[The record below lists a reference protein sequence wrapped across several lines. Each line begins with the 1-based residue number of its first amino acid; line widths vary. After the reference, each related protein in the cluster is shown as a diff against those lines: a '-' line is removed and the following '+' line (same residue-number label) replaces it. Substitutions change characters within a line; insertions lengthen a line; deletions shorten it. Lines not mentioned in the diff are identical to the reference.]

1 MKVLHSAAMLS
12 FSPGI
17 YNQMFWENQAAL
29 NLGLNFTSKIFCPLE
44 VYPNTEVV
52 KYAGF
57 GKPRNVLVKVSCWIK
72 LRKEYFNWLRDQQKY
87 FDVILLRYSV
97 HDPFLLKFLN
107 EAKVPVYLVHH
118 TLELPE
124 LNSLNIVGK
133 LRAILEKNI
142 GNKCINSSYG
152 IIAVTNEIKEFEFN
166 RLPLNHR
173 EKPFY
178 IYPNGI
184 LLKDNKILNDYR
196 KEIPELLFVASFF
209 SDWHGLDLIL
219 NNLKEDNSNFL
230 LHIVGRVD
238 DWQRDLAK
246 DDKRVIFHGV
256 KNNNQIHE
264 IAERCWIGLSSFSLE
279 RKGMR
284 EACTLKVREYL
295 SMGLPVYSGHK
306 DIFPQEFYYY
316 FFGNPDIASIL
327 AYARKMRTTNRIDVE
342 KEANNFI
349 NKEKL
354 LMNLYSYLDK

>member
-17 YNQMFWENQAAL
+17 YNQMSWENQAAL
-29 NLGLNFTSKIFCPLE
+29 NLGLNFTAKIFSPLG
-44 VYPNTEVV
+44 VYPNTEIV
-52 KYAGF
+52 KYASF
-57 GKPRNVLVKVSCWIK
+57 DKAENVLAKTFSWFK
-72 LRKEYFNWLRDQQKY
+72 LRKEYYKWLHDQQKY

-107 EAKVPVYLVHH
+107 EAKIPVYLVHH

-152 IIAVTNEIKEFEFN
+152 IISVTNEIKEFEFS
-166 RLPLNHR
+166 RLSVDCR
-173 EKPFY
+173 TKPFY

-184 LLKDNKILNDYR
+184 LLNNNKILNDSR
-196 KEIPELLFVASFF
+196 KEVPELLFVASFF

-219 NNLKEDNSNFL
+219 KNLKEDNSNFI
-230 LHIVGRVD
+230 LHIIGRVD
-238 DWQRDLAK
+238 NWQRDLAT

-256 KNNNQIHE
+256 KNNNEIHE
-264 IAERCWIGLSSFSLE
+264 IAEKCWVGLSSFSLD
-279 RKGMR
+279 RKGMK

-295 SMGLPVYSGHK
+295 SIGLPVYSGHK
-306 DIFPQEFYYY
+306 DIFPNHFKYYC
-316 FFGNPDIASIL
+316 FGNPDIKMIL
-327 AYARKMRTTNRIDVE
+327 SYARKMKDINRQNVLFESRDYID
-342 KEANNFI
+342 
-349 NKEKL
+349 KEKL
-354 LMNLYSYLDK
+354 LINLYNYLQE